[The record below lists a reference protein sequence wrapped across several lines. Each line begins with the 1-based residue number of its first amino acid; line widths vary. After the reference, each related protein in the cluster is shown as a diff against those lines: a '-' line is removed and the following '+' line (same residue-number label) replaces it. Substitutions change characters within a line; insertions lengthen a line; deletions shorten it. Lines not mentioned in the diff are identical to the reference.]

1 MSDDTDLVAKIFPA
15 IEKHKEAFFVIR
27 LRKPFASYATIND
40 TDTLIQCDLMD
51 TRNAFLYFAHDRH
64 HEFLSLRRAKFS
76 TMALLYEL
84 HISTKDKFKSN
95 CNTCRQHCDIL
106 NHCTICEDFNLCETC
121 YNIEPTHEHRMKRSV
136 PSIVSQSQRQR
147 SMQHCIEALSH
158 SGNCRNSTCD
168 KCNCFRY
175 KRIIQHTKE
184 CIGPNNQCNVCKQF
198 IFVCWYHAKICMDQ
212 HCQVPF
218 CINLKSKIQKQ
229 RATSLQIDSSLDSSY
244 DATNNKHNTIT
255 ITM

>member
-1 MSDDTDLVAKIFPA
+1 
-15 IEKHKEAFFVIR
+15 
-27 LRKPFASYATIND
+27 
-40 TDTLIQCDLMD
+40 
-51 TRNAFLYFAHDRH
+51 
-64 HEFLSLRRAKFS
+64 
-76 TMALLYEL
+76 
-84 HISTKDKFKSN
+84 
-95 CNTCRQHCDIL
+95 
-106 NHCTICEDFNLCETC
+106 
-121 YNIEPTHEHRMKRSV
+121 
-136 PSIVSQSQRQR
+136 SQSQRQR
-147 SMQHCIEALSH
+147 SVQHCIEALSH